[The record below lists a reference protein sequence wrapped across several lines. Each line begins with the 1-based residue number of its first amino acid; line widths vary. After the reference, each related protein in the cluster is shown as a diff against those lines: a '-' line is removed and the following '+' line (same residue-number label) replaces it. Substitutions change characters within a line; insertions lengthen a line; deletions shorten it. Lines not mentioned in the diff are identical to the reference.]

1 MQGRNQNHLTSNE
14 NNNNN
19 NNNNT
24 LVPNYVEE
32 TIAFNMPDEASDENR
47 SDLLDED
54 ATEDEEDA
62 ISEEDGGQNNPGLNP
77 NDQNDFV
84 MMDADGVEDTSMQHQ
99 PRHGAGV
106 HDPNPNAAQ
115 VQIPVPGPP
124 QPSRDDPLLVSEGG
138 AVGGVVLPGEQRR
151 RQAAQAQAQ
160 GGAGQ
165 QAAQA
170 QGGAG
175 QQQQIANNA
184 AGGNNDADE
193 QPEMDDEP
201 PLDGYERTD
210 RIGQGAYGIVYRG
223 IQRSTGS
230 TVAIKRIPFAEATPE
245 GGVPCNVIREISL
258 LRELDHPNVVRLL
271 DVNQAQPG
279 ELYLVFEFV
288 AFDLKTYMDQQQSS
302 TAVSERVGLKPAAV
316 KNFMKQIMQGVG
328 FCHTYRVLHRDLKPH
343 NLLIS
348 QDGQQLKLADFG
360 LARLSGLPNGPY
372 TYEVV
377 TLWYRAPELLLGA
390 SRYSTAVD
398 MWSVGCIFAEM
409 ATGLPLF
416 PGRSDI
422 DQLFKIFQRR
432 GTPTADIWPNYPR
445 LPYFNTEFPQW
456 RPRPVTDL
464 ISSSMGRNTTT
475 ASASAG
481 GGSMADSPHAMDLL
495 EQILQYDPDRRLV
508 CKTALQHP
516 YFFGQ

>member
-1 MQGRNQNHLTSNE
+1 MQEQNQTHHASNDLTGNIHNNIATLDSN
-14 NNNNN
+14 NIDD
-19 NNNNT
+19 T
-24 LVPNYVEE
+24 GV
-32 TIAFNMPDEASDENR
+32 FNMPDEISDVNHNG
-47 SDLLDED
+47 LLAD
-54 ATEDEEDA
+54 DA
-62 ISEEDGGQNNPGLNP
+62 IGDNGNVVGDHAVDGDDISDRNGGHTNP
-77 NDQNDFV
+77 NVSSHGHTDFE
-84 MMDADGVEDTSMQHQ
+84 MADADGVDDTAMQ
-99 PRHGAGV
+99 RHTRHNSSR
-106 HDPNPNAAQ
+106 HDPNTNAAMLAQ
-115 VQIPVPGPP
+115 DDGPSLAP
-124 QPSRDDPLLVSEGG
+124 EGAMGGGVTVSEDQRLRQVNQSQ
-138 AVGGVVLPGEQRR
+138 AGV
-151 RQAAQAQAQ
+151 A
-160 GGAGQ
+160 
-165 QAAQA
+165 
-170 QGGAG
+170 
-175 QQQQIANNA
+175 QQQQHSDVP
-184 AGGNNDADE
+184 GGNNEDE
-193 QPEMDDEP
+193 QAGMDDEP
-201 PLDGYERTD
+201 PLEGYERTD
-210 RIGQGAYGIVYRG
+210 RVGQGAYGIVYRG

-288 AFDLKTYMDQQQSS
+288 AFDLKTFMDQQQSS
-302 TAVSERVGLKPAAV
+302 TAVSERVGLEPRVV
-316 KNFMKQIMQGVG
+316 KNFMKQILQGVG

-348 QDGQQLKLADFG
+348 QDGTQLKLADFG

-432 GTPTADIWPNYPR
+432 GTPTADIWQNYPR
-445 LPYFNTEFPQW
+445 LPYFNSEFPQW
-456 RPRPVTDL
+456 RARPISDL
-464 ISSSMGRNTTT
+464 ISSSMGRNTSSTNT
-475 ASASAG
+475 
-481 GGSMADSPHAMDLL
+481 GGSMADSPHAMDLM

-516 YFFGQ
+516 YFFSQ

>member
-1 MQGRNQNHLTSNE
+1 MQGQNQTHHA
-14 NNNNN
+14 NNNLNSNINN
-19 NNNNT
+19 NIANT
-24 LVPNYVEE
+24 DSNTDNE
-32 TIAFNMPDEASDENR
+32 TGIYNMPSEISDENR
-47 SDLLDED
+47 NDLLVEVATGDDNGNGDEEVDED
-54 ATEDEEDA
+54 D
-62 ISEEDGGQNNPGLNP
+62 ISEGNGGHSNPGVNS
-77 NDQNDFV
+77 NDRNDFE
-84 MMDADGVEDTSMQHQ
+84 MADADGVEDTSMQRQ
-99 PRHGAGV
+99 PRHGSSL

-115 VQIPVPGPP
+115 AEMPVG
-124 QPSRDDPLLVSEGG
+124 QLARDDGTSLAPEVLAGGGGIVSGD
-138 AVGGVVLPGEQRR
+138 QRQ
-151 RQAAQAQAQ
+151 RQAT

-165 QAAQA
+165 RSD
-170 QGGAG
+170 
-175 QQQQIANNA
+175 N
-184 AGGNNDADE
+184 AGGNDDDE

-288 AFDLKTYMDQQQSS
+288 RFDLKTFMDQQQSS
-302 TAVSERVGLKPAAV
+302 TAVSERVGLQPAIV
-316 KNFMKQIMQGVG
+316 KNFMKQILQGVG

-348 QDGQQLKLADFG
+348 QDGTQLKLADFG

-464 ISSSMGRNTTT
+464 ISSSMGRG
-475 ASASAG
+475 APSANAG
-481 GGSMADSPHAMDLL
+481 GGSMADSPHAMDLM